1 MAVSSHKIQKVCEYC
16 GNTFLAQKATT
27 RYCSHVCNS
36 RDYKK
41 NKKEAILMQIEEE
54 TQKEIEERIIQPLRE
69 KEIFNVAEAALFLG
83 VSRQT
88 VYNMIHAGVIKAA
101 QITERLSLIRKKD
114 IEAIFDNAEPYKARP
129 ARTRIPIS
137 EVYTVAEIKEKYKVN
152 ESWVFIVAK
161 KHNFPRILKRG
172 KTYFSRKHVD
182 AYFAQKA
189 PNLQITEWYSVDE
202 IKEKY
207 NMTTNAVYTF
217 VSENTIPKKKEGR
230 SVYYSKTDVDRL
242 KGFVNQVEPEY
253 YTVQEAMEKY
263 NITRDQLYHYVKYH
277 KIPKMKIGKFIK
289 IERASFDKVLNPIIT

>member
-16 GNTFLAQKATT
+16 GNTFFAQKATT
-27 RYCSHVCNS
+27 RYCSHACNS
-36 RDYKK
+36 KDYKK

-54 TQKEIEERIIQPLRE
+54 TQKEIEGRAIQPLRE
-69 KEIFNVAEAALFLG
+69 KEILNVAEAALFLG

-137 EVYTVAEIKEKYKVN
+137 EVYTVAEIKEKYNVN
-152 ESWVFIVAK
+152 ESWIFIVAK
-161 KHNFPRILKRG
+161 KYNFPRILKKG

-182 AYFAQKA
+182 NYFAKKT
-189 PNLQITEWYSVDE
+189 PDPKITEWYSVDE

-207 NMTTNAVYTF
+207 DMTTSAVYSF
-217 VSENTIPKKKEGR
+217 VSGNAIPKKKEGR
-230 SVYYSKTDVDRL
+230 LVYYSKIDVDRL
-242 KGFVNQVEPEY
+242 KGVVTQVEPEY

-277 KIPKMKIGKFIK
+277 KIPKVKVGKFIK
-289 IERASFDKVLNPIIT
+289 IEKTSLDKVLNPIIT